1 MVCSPRFPADE
12 NLARRRIFLAS
23 AGAALLCPVLALFA
37 EVLTAE
43 RTGCDVELDLGCPAE
58 RFELPDG
65 ADAVIH
71 LAAHF
76 GGRDFASM
84 LAAEEVN
91 VLDALKLAH
100 AFHRAGIGQLVQIS
114 SIFAVLAEESPFYN
128 SYTVSKR
135 HAEDLTQLYCRNT
148 SLPLAILRPAQL
160 YGEGDAFR
168 LHQPFLYALL
178 DSAQRGED
186 IVLDGQNDARRNFI
200 LVTDVVEIIA
210 RVVQQRVDGRYDC
223 ASLSNLRFS
232 EIAAAA
238 VAAFGSASTI
248 RFDTGKPDISDNAF
262 AVDDT
267 LYRSIGYFPQISL
280 AQGLAREAAHR
291 KALP

>member
-1 MVCSPRFPADE
+1 MKILLAGGHSLLAQVLHPA
-12 NLARRRIFLAS
+12 LTS
-23 AGAALLCPVLALFA
+23 FA
-37 EVLTAE
+37 EVLTAG
-43 RTGCDVELDLGCPAE
+43 RTGCDVALDMAWPAE

-91 VLDALKLAH
+91 VLGALKLAH
-100 AFHRAGIGQLVQIS
+100 ACHRAGVGQLVQVS
-114 SIFAVLAEESPFYN
+114 SIFAVLTEESPFYN
-128 SYTVSKR
+128 SYALSKR
-135 HAEDLTQLYCRNT
+135 HAEELTQLYCRST
-148 SLPLAILRPAQL
+148 GLPLAILRPAQL

-168 LHQPFLYALL
+168 IHQPVLYALL

-186 IVLDGQNDARRNFI
+186 IVLDGRNDARRNFI
-200 LVTDVVEIIA
+200 HVVDMVEIIA
-210 RVVQQRVDGRYDC
+210 RVVQQRVEGRYDC

-238 VAAFGSASTI
+238 VAAFGSASSI

-267 LYRSIGYFPQISL
+267 LYRRIGYFPQISL
-280 AQGLAREAAHR
+280 AQGLAREAARR